1 MPAEGLARDRLG
13 TQVSDV
19 VKGRRKRESNQFLS
33 CRLSKK
39 GDVLS
44 CAVLALT
51 VPLTKVFKQQTKDG
65 KIWGKVP
72 LT

>member
-1 MPAEGLARDRLG
+1 MRSGLLINKTLKRRSKANPTSLCH
-13 TQVSDV
+13 V
-19 VKGRRKRESNQFLS
+19 VCQ
-33 CRLSKK
+33 KK